1 MGNCGSFCNL
11 KIFRAK
17 GDIILD
23 KNNYSRETGK
33 YLETESVQKII
44 FIQKKMREYLKKKK
58 SSKSTFT
65 KKSSPKSPKHKKP
78 SSQIKR
84 FKSPKNTKKNTA
96 KNLPNI
102 KFITYDEDQKD
113 SLLIPTIK
121 TTIMDNNNKGGNILK

>member
-44 FIQKKMREYLKKKK
+44 FIQKKMREYLKKKEIIK
-58 SSKSTFT
+58 INL
-65 KKSSPKSPKHKKP
+65 HKK
-78 SSQIKR
+78 
-84 FKSPKNTKKNTA
+84 
-96 KNLPNI
+96 
-102 KFITYDEDQKD
+102 E
-113 SLLIPTIK
+113 
-121 TTIMDNNNKGGNILK
+121 